1 MDIMFDF
8 FGLVQPRTPVIREGF
23 GWTKKSTYTKLKKK
37 YNKLADKCAKEKKEV
52 AKATEDKT
60 RVDVKK
66 ELEEPVDTCL
76 PRINVLKRAH
86 ALTVKE
92 HDELVALNRS
102 NYKSELSIAHSDT
115 SRMRQKRTQDN
126 TRNAATI
133 KALNDQ
139 IQMERIAAAAEKKA
153 DITSALEHPISI
165 GIGGSIGSLWGDAAE
180 GFANQ
185 YTNSR
190 PDIENELM
198 RNWWVRVKDE
208 SPHTSDTLTILKN
221 DIATFAADISGDFSE
236 KTTDISGAIQGLEKS
251 MLYLAELN
259 DMEARATESETVVNT
274 AVDNKS
280 TETTTNERRT
290 VYEAQLVDRDNRWKS
305 ILTVAFIVSAVIFGY
320 YGVTNMIA
328 TGVSMTGVAE
338 LAGVAGMMFIYVV
351 YVDILLFYIYR
362 LAIESK
368 DAIITASSL

>member
-8 FGLVQPRTPVIREGF
+8 FGLIQPRTPVIREGW
-23 GWTKKSTYTKLKKK
+23 GLMKKSTYNKLKKK
-37 YNKLADKCAKEKKEV
+37 YNELADKCAKEKKEV

-66 ELEEPVDTCL
+66 ELEEPVDICL

-86 ALTVKE
+86 ARTVKE

-208 SPHTSDTLTILKN
+208 SPHTSDTLAILKN

-274 AVDNKS
+274 AVDNKR